1 MAKGGGSTR
10 TVNSRKASAS
20 RTNKVNNDA
29 FSTNML
35 TQKEQE
41 TYDRLSKVKNKY
53 SNVYESGDRYEKADA
68 RKADGI
74 LYGYHEVR
82 NALIAAGIQAERFL
96 SIDRL
101 SSGYHFSN
109 DRSSVS
115 ITFGN
120 RNTNSN
126 NFTPEIKSFLSALTD
141 KGFKYTT
148 TNQMV
153 GMGINAKGEIT
164 VKIKPRKR
172 YSE

>member
-1 MAKGGGSTR
+1 M
-10 TVNSRKASAS
+10 
-20 RTNKVNNDA
+20 
-29 FSTNML
+29 
-35 TQKEQE
+35 
-41 TYDRLSKVKNKY
+41 
-53 SNVYESGDRYEKADA
+53 
-68 RKADGI
+68 
-74 LYGYHEVR
+74 R

-153 GMGINAKGEIT
+153 GAGLNAKGEIT